1 MDFIDKHTAWAK
13 QRLVD
18 TKLKR
23 TSGFKVTDEFGKQVE
38 DGYKSSIIGITTKN
52 NPDRVRGIRGRLILW
67 EEAGKFKDI
76 LQAWQIARPSV
87 EDTGGNA
94 YGLMMAFGTGGSVG
108 ADFEGLKEM
117 FYHPDGYNIA
127 SYTNIWDE
135 KAID

>member
-23 TSGFKVTDEFGKQVE
+23 TSGFKITDEFGKQIE

-52 NPDRVRGIRGRLILW
+52 NPDRIRGIRGRLIVW

-94 YGLMMAFGTGGSVG
+94 FGTMLAFGTGGSTG
-108 ADFEGLKEM
+108 SDFVGLKEM
-117 FYHPDGYNIA
+117 FYHPTGYNID
-127 SYTNIWDE
+127 SYPNIWDDN
-135 KAID
+135 AFD